1 MNVKNPMKVTKPS
14 TERAV
19 VKSVYQEKYNIIT
32 ENGVLKVV
40 RGLFNYTKYESYD
53 DREGKCF
60 SFWIPWWN
68 LTVISWH

>member
-1 MNVKNPMKVTKPS
+1 MFLIEPTFIMQGVNVKNPMKVTKPS

-60 SFWIPWWN
+60 SF
-68 LTVISWH
+68 